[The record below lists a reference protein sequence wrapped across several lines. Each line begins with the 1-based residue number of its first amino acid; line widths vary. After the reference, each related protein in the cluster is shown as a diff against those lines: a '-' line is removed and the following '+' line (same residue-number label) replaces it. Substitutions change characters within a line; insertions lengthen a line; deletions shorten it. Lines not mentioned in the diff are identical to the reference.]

1 MKPSC
6 AGTPTRYLP
15 PGEGKHPVKPG
26 DASNLPQRP
35 ARAAIRP
42 GRFSRSAALK
52 SHVHSLFRHLDRIAV
67 ILLLASACL
76 HAANGAAGD
85 MVFLQES
92 GHFSGSG
99 YHEIAASGPLCNIT
113 ILPGNES
120 LLKAG
125 NGSIWRVMQNGSLRE
140 VI

>member
-1 MKPSC
+1 MKPAC
-6 AGTPTRYLP
+6 AGTPSRYSTT
-15 PGEGKHPVKPG
+15 GESKRFMRPG
-26 DASNLPQRP
+26 DAPNLPEGP
-35 ARAAIRP
+35 ARAALKP
-42 GRFSRSAALK
+42 GCFSMSAAMR
-52 SHVHSLFRHLDRIAV
+52 SHVHSLFRHLDRLAV
-67 ILLLASACL
+67 VLLLASACL
-76 HAANGAAGD
+76 HAASGAADD

-125 NGSIWRVMQNGSLRE
+125 NGSIWRVMQNGSMQE
-140 VI
+140 VR